1 MNLGHKTAKAAIWA
15 FFSTAGAKAI
25 TLIGLSILARL
36 LAPREFGL
44 LAFAMV
50 YITYVET
57 IGDLGSGMA
66 LVYWPDRRNDAA
78 QVTFAV
84 NMVAGLF
91 WCAATMLLAPF
102 IAGFFHAANGAPIV
116 RVLAWSFI
124 LKYIGN
130 AHDALAQ
137 KDLRFRARFLPDIGL
152 ATVSSVIAL
161 VLAWQGFGAWSLV
174 WGRLA
179 GVTCRTLL
187 LWIVVDWRPS
197 VRNFPFDLVRPMLHY
212 GRGLIVVNVLA
223 AILYYS
229 DLAIVGRFLG
239 ATALGLYQMASKL
252 PETTVIV
259 LLWVFSAVLFPAFA
273 RLHAEGEDL
282 RAPYLLATRYVSA
295 ITLPAALGLSVL
307 ARPIV
312 LLFFGDQWLPAAPIL
327 AALAIAAA
335 LRCLSTHSGDVL
347 KATGRAPLLARISLL
362 KAFVIV
368 PALLIGA
375 RFDATA
381 VAVSLAIAAGVTT
394 LITLTITSRYIGLRM
409 RDMVSA
415 FLPSAAAG
423 VAMATVLLL
432 WTRWS
437 LRLPVVLQLAGGVL
451 LGFCVYV
458 AVLSM
463 IDPELLGQ
471 ARRFFLGNRRSPEE
485 ALRGA
490 AG

>member
-1 MNLGHKTAKAAIWA
+1 VNLGHTTARAAVWA
-15 FFSTAGAKAI
+15 FLSTAGAKAI

-44 LAFAMV
+44 LAFALV

-66 LVYWPDRRNDAA
+66 LVYWPDRRHDAA

-84 NMVAGLF
+84 NAVAGLF
-91 WCAATMLLAPF
+91 WCAATMLLAPL
-102 IAGFFHAANGAPIV
+102 IADFFHAANGAPIV

-124 LKYIGN
+124 IKYLGN

-152 ATVSSVIAL
+152 ATVSSVVAL
-161 VLAWQGFGAWSLV
+161 VLAWRGYGAWSLV

-197 VRNFPFDLVRPMLHY
+197 TRNFPTDLVRPMLRY
-212 GRGLIVVNVLA
+212 GRGLIIVNVLA
-223 AILYYS
+223 AVLYYS

-239 ATALGLYQMASKL
+239 ATALGLYQMAAKL

-282 RAPYLLATRYVSA
+282 RGPYLLATRYVSA
-295 ITLPAALGLSVL
+295 ITVPAALGLCVL

-312 LLFFGDQWLPAAPIL
+312 LFFFGNQWLGAAPIL
-327 AALAIAAA
+327 AALAVAAA

-347 KATGRAPLLARISLL
+347 KATGRAPLLARVSLL

-375 RFDATA
+375 RYDATA
-381 VAVSLAIAAGVTT
+381 VAVALAVAAGITT
-394 LITLTITSRYIGLRM
+394 LMTLLITSRYIGQRM

-415 FLPSAAAG
+415 FLPSLGAG
-423 VAMATVLLL
+423 VAMAGVLVL
-432 WTRWS
+432 WMRWS
-437 LRLPVVLQLAGGVL
+437 LRLPVVVQLAGGIA
-451 LGFCVYV
+451 LGAVVYV
-458 AVLSM
+458 VVLSM
-463 IDPELLGQ
+463 IDRDLLAQ
-471 ARRFFLGNRRSPEE
+471 ARRFFFAGRAHPEE